1 METNNARNYK
11 CKDIEFIVIC
21 GFVLFSFKRDLSF
34 FSKFSKKYM
43 VEYVLLLETEL
54 ANLKELVEP
63 QSELVEQKAITDH
76 MRSVMHALQEPL
88 DWVKGY
94 IQLAGTGINIS
105 VKDFGIVHTREA
117 INNLD
122 IEEIIK
128 GMHTVN
134 ANVVKYKPILV
145 EQGLT
150 DELQT
155 QLVTDAESIA
165 NDRQKRY
172 EILTN
177 RKAILQNNVGV
188 LNTFHAKI
196 LEILKVGKILFKDS
210 DPVKLQ
216 EYTFSELLK
225 KVRKISK
232 PDTDNPD
239 KDTDIPAT
247 DTGTNK

>member
-34 FSKFSKKYM
+34 FSKFSKKYT

-76 MRSVMHALQEPL
+76 LRAVMHDSVEPL
-88 DWVKGY
+88 DWIKAY
-94 IQLAGTGINIS
+94 IQLAGSGINIS
-105 VKDFGIVHTREA
+105 VKDFGIVQTREA
-117 INNLD
+117 INYTE
-122 IEEIIK
+122 IEEVIK

-134 ANVVKYKPILV
+134 SNVVKYKPILV
-145 EQGLT
+145 QQGLT
-150 DELQT
+150 EELQAR
-155 QLVTDAESIA
+155 LVTNAESIA

-172 EILTN
+172 EIQTN

-196 LEILKVGKILFKDS
+196 LEILQVGKILFKDS
-210 DPVKLQ
+210 DSVKLQ
-216 EYTFSELLK
+216 EYTFIELLK
-225 KVRKISK
+225 KVRRISK

-239 KDTDIPAT
+239 KETNTT
-247 DTGTNK
+247 DTTK

>member
-34 FSKFSKKYM
+34 FSKFSKKYT

-76 MRSVMHALQEPL
+76 LRTVMHDLLEPL
-88 DWVKGY
+88 DWIKGY
-94 IQLAGTGINIS
+94 IQLAGSGINIS
-105 VKDFGIVHTREA
+105 VKDFGIVQTREA
-117 INNLD
+117 INYMD
-122 IEEIIK
+122 IEEVIK
-128 GMHTVN
+128 GMHTIN
-134 ANVVKYKPILV
+134 TNVVKYKSVLV

-150 DELQT
+150 EELQT
-155 QLVTDAESIA
+155 RLVTNAESIA

-172 EILTN
+172 EIQTN

-188 LNTFHAKI
+188 LNAFHAKI
-196 LEILKVGKILFKDS
+196 LEILQVGKILFKDS
-210 DPVKLQ
+210 DSVKLQ
-216 EYTFSELLK
+216 EYTFIELLK
-225 KVRKISK
+225 KVRRVSK

-239 KDTDIPAT
+239 KETSTT
-247 DTGTNK
+247 DTPK

>member
-1 METNNARNYK
+1 METNNVRNYK

-34 FSKFSKKYM
+34 FSKFSKKYT

-76 MRSVMHALQEPL
+76 LRTVMHDLLEPL
-88 DWVKGY
+88 DWIKGY
-94 IQLAGTGINIS
+94 IQLAGSGINIS
-105 VKDFGIVHTREA
+105 VKDFGIVQTREA
-117 INNLD
+117 INYMD
-122 IEEIIK
+122 IEEVIK
-128 GMHTVN
+128 GMHTIN
-134 ANVVKYKPILV
+134 TNVVKYKSVLV

-150 DELQT
+150 EELQAR
-155 QLVTDAESIA
+155 LVTNAESIA

-172 EILTN
+172 EIQTN

-196 LEILKVGKILFKDS
+196 LEILQVGKILFKDS

-216 EYTFSELLK
+216 EYTFIELLK
-225 KVRKISK
+225 KVRRISK

-239 KDTDIPAT
+239 KETNIT
-247 DTGTNK
+247 DTTK